1 MGAEVRTDSWTV
13 PQLFR
18 TLQEL
23 GGVDPMEMFRVF
35 NMGVGMIVV
44 VSRDEAGPMVARLA
58 EAGEDAWILGHV
70 IEEPGVRLI

>member
-1 MGAEVRTDSWTV
+1 
-13 PQLFR
+13 
-18 TLQEL
+18 
-23 GGVDPMEMFRVF
+23 
-35 NMGVGMIVV
+35 MIVV